1 MLLLLQIFLEDRRM
15 QEEKKLSYEEFIR
28 KSIETLR
35 SPKYK
40 GIHSVYSGFNQAF
53 KEYYGEDPI
62 KVTKQLADEG
72 KIAIRPAKGGVMIYL
87 PEDVSPSVNTGQL
100 FEKMGIKKDEGKK
113 LSYEEFVRLAV
124 EKLRPPKY
132 KGIHSVYSGFNQI
145 FKEYFNEDPVK
156 ITKQLTEE
164 GKITVR
170 PAKGGVMIYLPEDV
184 SPTNTAISILKKMGL
199 K

>member
-1 MLLLLQIFLEDRRM
+1 MS
-15 QEEKKLSYEEFIR
+15 EEKKLSYEEFVR
-28 KSIETLR
+28 RSIETLR
-35 SPKYK
+35 SPKFK
-40 GIHSVYSGFNQAF
+40 GIHSVFSGFNQAF
-53 KEYYGEDPI
+53 KEYFGEDPI
-62 KVTKQLADEG
+62 KITKQLADEG

-87 PEDVSPSVNTGQL
+87 PEDVSPSVNTNQI
-100 FEKMGIKKDEGKK
+100 FDRMGIKKDGEKR
-113 LSYEEFVRLAV
+113 LSYEEFVRVAI

-132 KGIHSVYSGFNQI
+132 KGIHSVYSGFNQA
-145 FKEYFNEDPVK
+145 FKEYFNEDPIK

-184 SPTNTAISILKKMGL
+184 PPTTSAMSILKKMGL

>member
-1 MLLLLQIFLEDRRM
+1 MP
-15 QEEKKLSYEEFIR
+15 EERKLSYEEFVKR
-28 KSIETLR
+28 SIETLR
-35 SPKYK
+35 SPKYR
-40 GIHSVYSGFNQAF
+40 GIHSVFSGFNQAF

-87 PEDVSPSVNTGQL
+87 PEDVSPSINTDQI
-100 FEKMGIKKDEGKK
+100 FEKMGINKNEDKK
-113 LSYEEFVRLAV
+113 LSYEEFTRLAV

-132 KGIHSVYSGFNQI
+132 KGIHSVYSGFNQA

-156 ITKQLTEE
+156 VTKQLTEE

-170 PAKGGVMIYLPEDV
+170 PAKGGVMIYLPEEV
-184 SPTNTAISILKKMGL
+184 APTTSAMSILKKMGL

>member
-1 MLLLLQIFLEDRRM
+1 MS
-15 QEEKKLSYEEFIR
+15 EEKKLSYEEFVR
-28 KSIETLR
+28 KSIEMLR

-40 GIHSVYSGFNQAF
+40 GIHSVFSGFNQAF
-53 KEYYGEDPI
+53 KEYFGEDPI

-87 PEDVSPSVNTGQL
+87 PEDVAPTSNTDQI
-100 FEKMGIKKDEGKK
+100 FEKMGIKKEDSKR
-113 LSYEEFVRLAV
+113 LTREEFFRLAI

-132 KGIHSVYSGFNQI
+132 KGIHSVYSGFNQA
-145 FKEYFNEDPVK
+145 FKEYFGEDPIK
-156 ITKQLTEE
+156 ATKELADEN
-164 GKITVR
+164 KITVR

-184 SPTNTAISILKKMGL
+184 SPTSSAMSILQKMGL

>member
-1 MLLLLQIFLEDRRM
+1 MSEERR
-15 QEEKKLSYEEFIR
+15 LSYEEFVKR
-28 KSIETLR
+28 SIETLR

-53 KEYYGEDPI
+53 KEYFGEDPI
-62 KVTKQLADEG
+62 KITKQLADEG

-87 PEDVSPSVNTGQL
+87 PEDVAPSVNVSQI
-100 FEKMGIKKDEGKK
+100 FEKMGISKDDPAK
-113 LSYEEFVRLAV
+113 LTYEEFVRLAI
-124 EKLRPPKY
+124 ERLRPPKY
-132 KGIHSVYSGFNQI
+132 KGIHSVYSGFNQA
-145 FKEYFNEDPVK
+145 FKEYFGEDPIK
-156 ITKQLTEE
+156 ITKQLADE

-184 SPTNTAISILKKMGL
+184 TPTNSAIEILKKMGL

>member
-1 MLLLLQIFLEDRRM
+1 MS
-15 QEEKKLSYEEFIR
+15 EEKKLSYEEFVK

-40 GIHSVYSGFNQAF
+40 GIHSVFSGFNQAF
-53 KEYYGEDPI
+53 KEYFGEDPI

-87 PEDVSPSVNTGQL
+87 PEDVSPSANVSQI
-100 FEKMGIKKDEGKK
+100 FEKMGISKDDPKK
-113 LSYEEFVRLAV
+113 LNYEEFVRIAI

-132 KGIHSVYSGFNQI
+132 KGIHSVFSGFNQA
-145 FKEYFNEDPVK
+145 FKEYFGEDPIKV
-156 ITKQLTEE
+156 TKQLTDE

-184 SPTNTAISILKKMGL
+184 SPTNSAMDILKKMGL

>member
-1 MLLLLQIFLEDRRM
+1 MS
-15 QEEKKLSYEEFIR
+15 EERKLSYEEFVR

-40 GIHSVYSGFNQAF
+40 GIHSVFSGFNQAF
-53 KEYYGEDPI
+53 KEYFGEDPI
-62 KVTKQLADEG
+62 KITKQLADEG
-72 KIAIRPAKGGVMIYL
+72 KIAIRPAKGGVMIYM
-87 PEDVSPSVNTGQL
+87 PEDVSPAANIAQI
-100 FEKMGIKKDEGKK
+100 FEKMGIKKDDDKK
-113 LSYEEFVRLAV
+113 LNYEEFTRLAI
-124 EKLRPPKY
+124 ERLRPPKY
-132 KGIHSVYSGFNQI
+132 KGIHSVFSGFNQAV
-145 FKEYFNEDPVK
+145 KEYFGEDPIK

-184 SPTNTAISILKKMGL
+184 SPTTSAMSILKKMGL